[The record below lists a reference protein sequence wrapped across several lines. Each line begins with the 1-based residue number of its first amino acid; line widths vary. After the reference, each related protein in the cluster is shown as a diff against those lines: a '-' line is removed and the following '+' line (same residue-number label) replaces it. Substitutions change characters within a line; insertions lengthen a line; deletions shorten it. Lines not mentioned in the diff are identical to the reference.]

1 MQGASV
7 CARARRRARWRS
19 GSAGFSLVEL
29 LIVTV
34 LAASAAMALAP
45 VFSEWQAR
53 DRVDRAARALLASLT
68 FARGEAVA
76 RGARVVVCPAFGAA
90 GCAPAGSACA
100 RGVIGW
106 SCGWAVVAATRRAHP
121 EPQTDRYPAP
131 RIHTPPVLR
140 SYPPPV
146 LRSYPRTAGVAIAA
160 TAARVDFTPPAGQII
175 GGFRHFELSPVG
187 ALVGATVDRSRRCIR
202 IAAGGRPRLE
212 RGGCDKP
219 AKA

>member
-1 MQGASV
+1 MQGVSV
-7 CARARRRARWRS
+7 CASARRRARWRS

-34 LAASAAMALAP
+34 LAASAAMAMAP
-45 VFSEWQAR
+45 VFWEWQAR

-76 RGARVVVCPAFGAA
+76 RGARVVVCPALSAA
-90 GCAPAGSACA
+90 GCAPAGSDCA
-100 RGVIGW
+100 RDVIGW
-106 SCGWAVVAATRRAHP
+106 SCGWAVVAATQRTRP
-121 EPQTDRYPAP
+121 EPQTDRYLAP
-131 RIHTPPVLR
+131 RIHPHF
-140 SYPPPV
+140 V
-146 LRSYPRTAGVAIAA
+146 LRSYPRIAGVAIAA

-175 GGFRHFELSPVG
+175 GGFRHFELSSAGAPVG
-187 ALVGATVDRSRRCIR
+187 APIGANIDRSRRCIR